1 MFNNSITDIQYFV
14 QTLLEQIKT
23 LTKELL
29 LLRKDNAELR
39 EKLSRYELYYSLKMI
54 PLGKV
59 KKND

>member
-39 EKLSRYELYYSLKMI
+39 EKLSRYELYDSLKMI